1 MPKSKIMKP
10 KAHILIVEDKA
21 ILYKRLSMVLSEQN
35 YSVDGFTPSVEKA
48 LERIQTKIPDIALLD
63 IDLDGEQT
71 GIDLGNILSTTYN
84 IPFIYV
90 TDYDDNETFFEGL
103 KTKHDNFLVK
113 TKPHLDTQQVV
124 RAIQTALQR
133 SKKDNS
139 PPTKNALLCFTDYIE
154 NIKEHGSNQLSQVPL
169 PYSSIALI
177 TTNSTKL
184 NETKTK
190 LKSRPSYVK
199 LRTNYTRLETWEK
212 ESYYLPA
219 SLTELAGKLPI
230 SFIRINESEIV
241 NLSHPVLQG
250 RINGSR
256 LKIGEHICHISKTYK
271 PEVEKRFELLY
282 QKFK

>member
-1 MPKSKIMKP
+1 MKP

-21 ILYKRLSMVLSEQN
+21 ILYKRLSMALSEEN

-48 LERIQTKIPDIALLD
+48 LERIQNKIPDIALLD
-63 IDLDGEQT
+63 IDLEGEQT
-71 GIDLGNILSTTYN
+71 GIDLGKILSTSYN

-133 SKKDNS
+133 NKNEKSLH
-139 PPTKNALLCFTDYIE
+139 TKEALLCFTDYIE
-154 NIKEHGSNQLSQVPL
+154 NIKEQGTNQISQVPL
-169 PYSSIALI
+169 PYSNIALI

-184 NETKTK
+184 NESKTK
-190 LKSRPSYVK
+190 LKNRPCYVK
-199 LRTNYTRLETWEK
+199 LRTNYTRLETWDK
-212 ESYYLPA
+212 DSYYLPS
-219 SLTELAGKLPI
+219 SLSELVGKLPI
-230 SFIRINESEIV
+230 TFIRINESEIV

-256 LKIGEHICHISKTYK
+256 LKIGDHICHISKTYK

-282 QKFK
+282 QKFR

>member
-1 MPKSKIMKP
+1 MKP
-10 KAHILIVEDKA
+10 KAHILIVEDTA
-21 ILYKRLSMVLSEQN
+21 ILYKRLSMALTEQN

-48 LERIQTKIPDIALLD
+48 LERIQSKIPDIVLLD
-63 IDLDGEQT
+63 IDLEGEQT
-71 GIDLGNILSTTYN
+71 GIDLGKILSTSYN

-113 TKPHLDTQQVV
+113 TKPHLDIQQVV
-124 RAIQTALQR
+124 RAIQTALER
-133 SKKDNS
+133 TKKTK
-139 PPTKNALLCFTDYIE
+139 PLPTKDALLCFTDYIE
-154 NIKEHGSNQLSQVPL
+154 NVKEQGSTQVSQVPL
-169 PYSSIALI
+169 PYSNIALI

-184 NETKTK
+184 NESKTK
-190 LKSRPSYVK
+190 LKGRACYVK

-212 ESYYLPA
+212 ESFYLPA
-219 SLTELAGKLPI
+219 SLSELAGKLPI

-241 NLSHPVLQG
+241 NLSPQVLHG
-250 RINGSR
+250 RINGNK

-282 QKFK
+282 QKFR

>member
-1 MPKSKIMKP
+1 MKP

-21 ILYKRLSMVLSEQN
+21 ILYKRLSMALSEEN

-48 LERIQTKIPDIALLD
+48 LERIQNKIPDIALLD
-63 IDLDGEQT
+63 IDLEGEQT
-71 GIDLGNILSTTYN
+71 GIDLGKILSETYN

-113 TKPHLDTQQVV
+113 TKPHLDIQQIV

-133 SKKDNS
+133 NKKETNTF
-139 PPTKNALLCFTDYIE
+139 TKEALLCFTDYIE
-154 NIKEHGSNQLSQVPL
+154 NIKEHSSTQVSQVPL
-169 PYSSIALI
+169 PYATIALI
-177 TTNSTKL
+177 TTNSTTL
-184 NETKTK
+184 NESKTK

-199 LRTNYTRLETWEK
+199 LRTNYTRLETWDK
-212 ESYYLPA
+212 DSYYLPS
-219 SLTELAGKLPI
+219 SLSELVGKLPI
-230 SFIRINESEIV
+230 TFIRINESEIV
-241 NLSHPVLQG
+241 NLSHPVLKG

-256 LKIGEHICHISKTYK
+256 LKIGDHICHISKTYK

-282 QKFK
+282 QKFR